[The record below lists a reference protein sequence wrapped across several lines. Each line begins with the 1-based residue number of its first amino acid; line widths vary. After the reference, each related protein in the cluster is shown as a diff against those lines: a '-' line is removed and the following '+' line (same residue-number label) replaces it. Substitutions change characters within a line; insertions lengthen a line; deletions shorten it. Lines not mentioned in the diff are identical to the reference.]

1 MPSARIDPDR
11 YASDNADKFV
21 GMARILSKKYP
32 KAKINSRT
40 LAAYAGQLLL
50 VREARL
56 ITCERMVF
64 CFALF
69 KILKVIS

>member
-1 MPSARIDPDR
+1 MPSARIEPEQ

-40 LAAYAGQLLL
+40 LASYAGNLLL
-50 VREARL
+50 VRRVNL
-56 ITCERMVF
+56 IRTI
-64 CFALF
+64 F
-69 KILKVIS
+69 KLKPPDPL

>member
-1 MPSARIDPDR
+1 MPSARIDPDQ

-40 LAAYAGQLLL
+40 LAGYAGQLLL
-50 VREARL
+50 VRRVNL
-56 ITCERMVF
+56 IRTI
-64 CFALF
+64 F
-69 KILKVIS
+69 KLKPPDPL